1 MSKITAT
8 GTRRILQES
17 NGNSRKW
24 KQYSDRKFVGFFP
37 VDSSQF
43 PVLSGRNRSEIIEKN
58 PEIFRWEYCFHVP
71 MISDAFLPEPV
82 RNF

>member
-1 MSKITAT
+1 MAT
-8 GTRRILQES
+8 GTRRMLQES

-24 KQYSDRKFVGFFP
+24 KQYSDRKFLGFFP

-43 PVLSGRNRSEIIEKN
+43 PVLFGRNRSEIIGKN

-71 MISDAFLPEPV
+71 VISDAFLPEPA